1 MHFLSFLILTTTPL
15 LPIRFTSAFNLQT
28 IRSLDEEPV
37 LHFTI
42 ARRGGAF
49 ANWDIEDE
57 VVDLTYLREE
67 LQRVE
72 GRYNLTRREAK
83 GNKLV
88 RRAKERSVGG
98 NEVGMLMGEIAM
110 EGRW

>member
-1 MHFLSFLILTTTPL
+1 MHFLSFFILTTTPL
-15 LPIRFTSAFNLQT
+15 LQVGLTTASNLQT

-42 ARRGGAF
+42 SRRGGAF
-49 ANWDIEDE
+49 ANWDIGDE
-57 VVDLTYLREE
+57 VVDLAYLEEE

-88 RRAKERSVGG
+88 RRAKEKSVGG
-98 NEVGMLMGEIAM
+98 NEVGKLMGEVAGD
-110 EGRW
+110 GRW